1 MAANDFRKIFLSKTN
16 DQLLTVV
23 TEERESYTADAI
35 HAAEVIL
42 KERGVEFQTPEPPPP
57 VEKVVGPP
65 KPFMPMV
72 VGICFVLLAIFQ
84 VPVAIDPDSAMA
96 INIFLNLGMRAVVVF
111 WTLDL
116 TNQFRLNKKLWV
128 ILGILF
134 GGWSLMAINLVIWY
148 NPDDPSAPI
157 VPAEP
162 ALQKEPFTGHS
173 FANCP
178 ACNFQLNGKEEEC
191 PGCGLS
197 FNP

>member
-1 MAANDFRKIFLSKTN
+1 MAANDFRKVFTSKTN
-16 DQLLTVV
+16 DQLLTIV
-23 TEERESYTADAI
+23 TEERESYTAEAI
-35 HAAEVIL
+35 QVAETIL
-42 KERGVEFQTPEPPPP
+42 KERSVEFQVPEPPPL
-57 VEKVVGPP
+57 VEKVAGPT

-84 VPVAIDPDSAMA
+84 APVAIDPDSAMS
-96 INIFLNLGMRAVVVF
+96 INIFLNLIMRAVVVF

-134 GGWSLMAINLVIWY
+134 GGWALIVINIVIWY
-148 NPDDPSAPI
+148 NPEDSPP
-157 VPAEP
+157 PAIPTEP
-162 ALQKEPFTGHS
+162 ESQKEPYTGHS

-178 ACNFQLNGKEEEC
+178 ACNFQLNGKEEDC

-197 FNP
+197 FKP